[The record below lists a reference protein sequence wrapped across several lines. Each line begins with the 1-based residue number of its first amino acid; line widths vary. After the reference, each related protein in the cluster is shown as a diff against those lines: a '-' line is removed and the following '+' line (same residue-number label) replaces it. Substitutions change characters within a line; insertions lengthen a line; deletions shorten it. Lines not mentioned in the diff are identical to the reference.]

1 MWRSRARWRLTWRGE
16 EPIDKPILRQTGRSV
31 CRTDRPAVGPGTATI
46 TVTTPNNKTAKLT
59 IRVKGDTAVS
69 KGMEIEPALEIITE
83 DTPEE
88 EESDET
94 TAPDEEPEAGETT
107 LDLES
112 ITE

>member
-1 MWRSRARWRLTWRGE
+1 MF
-16 EPIDKPILRQTGRSV
+16 
-31 CRTDRPAVGPGTATI
+31 
-46 TVTTPNNKTAKLT
+46 
-59 IRVKGDTAVS
+59 RVKGDTAVS

-94 TAPDEEPEAGETT
+94 TAPDEEPEAGGTT